1 MIEEKEKKN
10 EGKIPKNPEI
20 SKKQEIEKQNRILRN
35 VLVTL
40 GILLVIIV
48 LAVFV
53 IKSSTNFKYKG
64 VKFDV
69 VREGDLIF
77 YHTSFPI
84 IYSDSSSISGK
95 TIVAD
100 YNIYLRNDPRE
111 LEKKVPATGPII
123 SIEDTAI
130 NMTEEFNCNGDGI
143 IAIANLV
150 NLYSALGKEVMKDE
164 NATCDSQG
172 RYMILD
178 IRSGESTN
186 IENFGPNCYYININN
201 CEILEGT
208 ERFILGML
216 VKINRELS
224 S

>member
-1 MIEEKEKKN
+1 MVEKKEKKI

-20 SKKQEIEKQNRILRN
+20 SKKEEIEKQNKILRN
-35 VLVTL
+35 VLITL
-40 GILLVIIV
+40 GVLVVIII
-48 LAVFV
+48 LAIFI
-53 IKSSTNFKYKG
+53 IKSSTTFKYKG
-64 VKFDV
+64 VKFDTV
-69 VREGDLIF
+69 KEGDLIF

-84 IYSDSSSISGK
+84 VYSDPSSISGE
-95 TIVAD
+95 TILAD

-111 LEKKVPATGPII
+111 LEKKVPAKGPII

-130 NMTEEFNCNGDGI
+130 NMTEDFNCNGDGI
-143 IAIANLV
+143 IAIANLI
-150 NLYSALGKEVMKDE
+150 NLYNALGKEIMKDE

-178 IRSGESTN
+178 IRSGNSTS
-186 IENFGPNCYYININN
+186 IENFGPNCYYIHIND
-201 CEILEGT
+201 CEMLEGT

-216 VKINRELS
+216 VKINRDLS